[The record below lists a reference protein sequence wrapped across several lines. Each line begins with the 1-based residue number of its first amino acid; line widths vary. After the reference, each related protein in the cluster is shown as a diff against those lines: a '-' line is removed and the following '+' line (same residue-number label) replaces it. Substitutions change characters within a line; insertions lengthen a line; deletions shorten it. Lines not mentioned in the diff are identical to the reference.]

1 MNAEKQPAVA
11 GPVEPTVRQHTP
23 GPRRQT
29 PGPWQSKAIAWQYD
43 GSHSLLWC
51 DTSKGGQ
58 HWRRLDEQCNGRF
71 TEPDALLMAAAPE
84 LLKCLHS
91 LYHAPMGQGDY
102 AAAGELLKRLG
113 AA

>member
-1 MNAEKQPAVA
+1 MNAETLPALAGQVEPSVRPDDEACECRECDGQGGYDAWKAVA
-11 GPVEPTVRQHTP
+11 GHYE
-23 GPRRQT
+23 
-29 PGPWQSKAIAWQYD
+29 
-43 GSHSLLWC
+43 
-51 DTSKGGQ
+51 GGE

-71 TEPDALLMAAAPE
+71 TAPDALLMAAAPE

-91 LYHAPMGQGDY
+91 LYHAPLGQGDY